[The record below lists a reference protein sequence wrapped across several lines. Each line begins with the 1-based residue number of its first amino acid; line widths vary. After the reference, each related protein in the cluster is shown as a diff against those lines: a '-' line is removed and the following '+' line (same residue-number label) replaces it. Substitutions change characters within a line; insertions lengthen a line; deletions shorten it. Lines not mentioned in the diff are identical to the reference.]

1 MEEKIFCEGKYII
14 KFHPPTDKEKFFWA
28 IEIRKCDADNEV
40 TFVFIKIGNY
50 LLKKWNL
57 LPHLLVRGTHRKK
70 SGDLSKTD
78 FHGTRYGFQNPKAIN
93 QKGQG
98 TQNLVTLPFGIGT
111 TKNSET

>member
-50 LLKKWNL
+50 LLKK
-57 LPHLLVRGTHRKK
+57 
-70 SGDLSKTD
+70 
-78 FHGTRYGFQNPKAIN
+78 
-93 QKGQG
+93 
-98 TQNLVTLPFGIGT
+98 
-111 TKNSET
+111 